1 MSQKKVN
8 AFRYLHKHQILIMKL
23 KPFYTFVSLFI
34 VGVIL
39 VFASSPKISGYS
51 HVENEMVNESKPDD
65 SYNKMMDVLTHQRC
79 MNCHPSDHIPKQGD
93 ESHPHYFGMAR
104 GNDDH
109 GFEATSCNTC
119 HQSQNNLNSG
129 VPGAPHW
136 ALAPA
141 SMAWEGLTRAQIA
154 ERLLDKSTNGN
165 RSHQELIEHMTED
178 DLVLWAWEPGVD
190 ADGVPRTIPPVS
202 KEEFKKAVENW
213 FADGAVIPS
222 K

>member
-1 MSQKKVN
+1 MKQKS
-8 AFRYLHKHQILIMKL
+8 A
-23 KPFYTFVSLFI
+23 YTFLI
-34 VGVIL
+34 VTIIGVL
-39 VFASSPKISGYS
+39 LAFAGSPSISDYEIVQADKKGEVTS
-51 HVENEMVNESKPDD
+51 DD

-93 ESHPHYFGMAR
+93 ASHPHHFGMAR
-104 GNDDH
+104 GEDDH

-119 HQSQNNLNSG
+119 HQSENNLNSG

-141 SMAWEGLTRAQIA
+141 SMAWEGLTREQIA
-154 ERLLDKSTNGN
+154 TRLLDKRTNGN

-190 ADGVPRTIPPVS
+190 ADGETRTIPPVS

-213 FADGAVIPS
+213 FADGAIIPS

>member
-1 MSQKKVN
+1 
-8 AFRYLHKHQILIMKL
+8 MKL
-23 KPFYTFVSLFI
+23 KPIYTFLALTVVGFLFA
-34 VGVIL
+34 L
-39 VFASSPKISGYS
+39 ANTPKISAY
-51 HVENEMVNESKPDD
+51 EILEKQSKNTQNSNDD
-65 SYNKMMDVLTHQRC
+65 YDKMMDVLTHQRC
-79 MNCHPSDHIPKQGD
+79 MNCHPNDDIPKQGD
-93 ESHPHYFGMAR
+93 ASHPHHFGMAR
-104 GNDDH
+104 GEDDH

-154 ERLLDKSTNGN
+154 ERLLDKSMNGN
-165 RSHQELIEHMTED
+165 RSHQDLVKHLTED

-190 ADGVPRTIPPVS
+190 ADGQPRTIPPVS

-213 FADGAVIPS
+213 FADGATIPS

>member
-1 MSQKKVN
+1 
-8 AFRYLHKHQILIMKL
+8 MKL
-23 KPFYTFVSLFI
+23 KPFYTFVSLFV
-34 VGVIL
+34 VGAIL
-39 VFASSPKISGYS
+39 VFANTPKISGYS
-51 HVENEMVNESKPDD
+51 HVENEVVNETKSDD

-93 ESHPHYFGMAR
+93 ESHPHHFGMAR
-104 GNDDH
+104 GEDDH

-119 HQSQNNLNSG
+119 HQSENNLNSG

-154 ERLLDKSTNGN
+154 ERLLDKNTNGN
-165 RSHQELIEHMTED
+165 RSHQELIKHMTED

-190 ADGVPRTIPPVS
+190 ADGEPRTIPPVS

>member
-1 MSQKKVN
+1 MKQKPV
-8 AFRYLHKHQILIMKL
+8 
-23 KPFYTFVSLFI
+23 YTFLILMVI
-34 VGVIL
+34 GVFL
-39 VFASSPKISGYS
+39 VFAGAPKISDYEIVE
-51 HVENEMVNESKPDD
+51 VENAVEVTSDD

-93 ESHPHYFGMAR
+93 TSHPHHFGMAR
-104 GNDDH
+104 GEDDH

-119 HQSQNNLNSG
+119 HQSENNLNSG

-141 SMAWEGLTRAQIA
+141 SMAWEGLTREQIA

-190 ADGVPRTIPPVS
+190 ADGKPRTIPPVS
-202 KEEFKKAVENW
+202 KEDFKKAVENW
-213 FADGAVIPS
+213 FADGAIIPS